1 MRLSEGTAVVLFDM
15 DGTLYQDFD
24 FHRNYLRYLLRGT
37 DCEDLTEDVVALAD
51 GVLSRGTLPMNRF
64 YRVCRPG
71 RPRSPA
77 ELLARL
83 RENMVEE
90 LPFARC
96 YREGLGDLR
105 FLGDPWE
112 VAVYI
117 AAALGTPE
125 RCGEAAFL
133 RVRAEMEETA
143 LRADPALLALL
154 EALRERYVTV
164 LLSNSPEAS
173 AAGFIDRLGLS
184 GAFSHVLY
192 NAGKPMGLFENLRR
206 GPGLAGVRGEQ
217 VLSVGDHAFN
227 EIVNVHL
234 AGGRTV
240 WMNPYAPAPQ
250 IPCTRS
256 VGSLEELMA
265 LLRKELL

>member
-1 MRLSEGTAVVLFDM
+1 MRLSEGTVVVLFDM

-51 GVLSRGTLPMNRF
+51 GVLSRGALPMNRF

-105 FLGDPWE
+105 FLGDP
-112 VAVYI
+112 
-117 AAALGTPE
+117 
-125 RCGEAAFL
+125 
-133 RVRAEMEETA
+133 
-143 LRADPALLALL
+143 
-154 EALRERYVTV
+154 
-164 LLSNSPEAS
+164 
-173 AAGFIDRLGLS
+173 
-184 GAFSHVLY
+184 
-192 NAGKPMGLFENLRR
+192 
-206 GPGLAGVRGEQ
+206 
-217 VLSVGDHAFN
+217 
-227 EIVNVHL
+227 
-234 AGGRTV
+234 
-240 WMNPYAPAPQ
+240 
-250 IPCTRS
+250 
-256 VGSLEELMA
+256 
-265 LLRKELL
+265 